1 MGCVWGGLRMEL
13 QTMWRRPLSQF
24 MLVWDRFLHLDGFH
38 NPLPEPFASS
48 QNCDTISVD
57 TMVCLLNMNCNA
69 VLGVSSSHCLSEL
82 SQSNF
87 QCSLAFFHIHLRGIT
102 GNLMH
107 HSCLFLLWGPIFI
120 CIRSLFMKR
129 VFNGLKTGFTARG
142 VQTFLIL

>member
-1 MGCVWGGLRMEL
+1 MRIVL
-13 QTMWRRPLSQF
+13 QTMWRRLLSRF
-24 MLVWDRFLHLDGFH
+24 MLVWDGFPYLDGFH
-38 NPLPEPFASS
+38 SPLPEPFSLS
-48 QNCDTISVD
+48 LNCDTISVD

-69 VLGVSSSHCLSEL
+69 VLGVSSSHSLSEL

-87 QCSLAFFHIHLRGIT
+87 QCSFGFLHIHLRGIT

-120 CIRSLFMKR
+120 CIRSHER